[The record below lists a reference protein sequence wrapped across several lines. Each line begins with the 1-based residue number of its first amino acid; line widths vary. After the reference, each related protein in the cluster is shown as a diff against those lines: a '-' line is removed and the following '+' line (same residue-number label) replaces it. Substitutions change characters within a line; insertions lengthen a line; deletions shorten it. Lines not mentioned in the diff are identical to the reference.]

1 MRIMLDLAGRNPEAW
16 TSLEEI
22 ASSQQISKKYLE
34 SIVRL
39 LVRDDFLQAQ
49 RGKKGGYR
57 LNRAPRAYSLYEILY
72 TAEGGLEPVAC
83 LKDPR
88 TDCQRRA
95 QCQTLPL
102 WENFNALIGRYFESL
117 TLQDVLDGRY
127 PELPAFAPGQ
137 AGPDS

>member
-1 MRIMLDLAGRNPEAW
+1 MLDLSVRNPESW

-39 LVRDDFLQAQ
+39 LVRDGFLQAQ

-57 LNRAPRAYSLYEILY
+57 LSRSPREYSLQEILY

-83 LKDPR
+83 LKQPQKSCPR
-88 TDCQRRA
+88 REI
-95 QCQTLPL
+95 CQTLPL
-102 WENFNALIGRYFESL
+102 WENFSALIQKYFESI
-117 TLQDVLDGRY
+117 TLQDVLDGRFPQLPSFT
-127 PELPAFAPGQ
+127 PE
-137 AGPDS
+137 PDSGML